1 MHFTDIEIELAR
13 TLKSRKALWNP
24 TPGQF
29 VLDDDQVFH
38 HTSPFQP
45 HVFFILDLQHFLRYT
60 GTPLGTT
67 PAKNCRNLDSLI
79 NKSQIISAI
88 KKRSKKDANSNLC
101 YACGLQN
108 FPTTSFAYTARHAT
122 L

>member
-1 MHFTDIEIELAR
+1 MHFTDLEIELAR
-13 TLKSRKALWNP
+13 TLKSRNAIWNP

-60 GTPLGTT
+60 GTTEEMKRRMVWLPTWHDAREELQKLGLSHQQI
-67 PAKNCRNLDSLI
+67 ADHLRSQKAIEEGRELESLLRLWI
-79 NKSQIISAI
+79 EKLPN
-88 KKRSKKDANSNLC
+88 N
-101 YACGLQN
+101 
-108 FPTTSFAYTARHAT
+108 
-122 L
+122 